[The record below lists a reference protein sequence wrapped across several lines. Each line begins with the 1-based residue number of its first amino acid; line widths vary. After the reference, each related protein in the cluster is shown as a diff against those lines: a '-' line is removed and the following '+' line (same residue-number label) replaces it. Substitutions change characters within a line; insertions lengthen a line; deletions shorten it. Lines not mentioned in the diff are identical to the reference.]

1 MDQGFAKVNARMD
14 KGFATAKKDNDN
26 LRKETKKNNDDLAMM
41 VANGFEEVNGK
52 FEEMRQENDKRF
64 TSIESGLGDV
74 QSKLANVAYRFE
86 LVDLQRRAQKV
97 EDIILRKKR

>member
-1 MDQGFAKVNARMD
+1 MNEGFAK
-14 KGFATAKKDNDN
+14 AKKDNDN
-26 LRKETKKNNDDLAMM
+26 LHKETKKDNDDLAMM

-74 QSKLANVAYRFE
+74 QSKLANIAYS
-86 LVDLQRRAQKV
+86 VDILSLQKRVQRVKNIVLKRR
-97 EDIILRKKR
+97 R

>member
-1 MDQGFAKVNARMD
+1 MDQEFAKANTRMND
-14 KGFATAKKDNDN
+14 GFATAKKDNDN
-26 LRKETKKNNDDLAMM
+26 LRKETKKNNDNLAMM

-74 QSKLANVAYRFE
+74 QSKLANIAYS
-86 LVDLQRRAQKV
+86 VDILSLQKRVQRVKNIVLKRR
-97 EDIILRKKR
+97 R